1 MPNIITAKC
10 PYCSYE
16 FELDTEQLS
25 NVCYCQSCG
34 NKINIENDKI
44 VPDTDSEEAKEIAKL
59 NDEYKKSHK
68 KWKNTSYVIIL
79 ITIICSI
86 IPFTLYKGISAFF
99 MFIGIALVIFG
110 PVAIAL
116 TEPDGSKIPNAK
128 IRKPKR
134 VLTAIKAYFLFA
146 AFELIAIMLGLLLMM
161 MLSPA

>member
-44 VPDTDSEEAKEIAKL
+44 IPDTDSEEAKEIAKL

-86 IPFTLYKGISAFF
+86 IPFTLYKGISVFF

-116 TEPDGSKIPNAK
+116 TEPDGSNIKNSGLN
-128 IRKPKR
+128 KPKR
-134 VLTAIKAYFLFA
+134 VGTWLKYTVIFIFLCI
-146 AFELIAIMLGLLLMM
+146 IALVISIL
-161 MLSPA
+161 ATVE